1 MTFQCDI
8 LWNNWERTRC
18 NMNNCETTYVYLCT
32 SNESEFFLC
41 WMILS
46 DNSETFNVMTY
57 VYICKYVSICYLVWM
72 RSPVTMIWLCWHL
85 FLIGLCM
92 IWSKA
97 IGKDAPLP
105 SLKIWFLNSSTFH
118 LASSMIEDI
127 RDIRDEYA
135 KLILLMEK
143 ILETIWDVSFA
154 MFTTTLFTPPKFD
167 IDTNNGYKNKRR
179 YPGIQPFPPLA
190 A

>member
-8 LWNNWERTRC
+8 LWNNWERTRR

-72 RSPVTMIWLCWHL
+72 GSPVTMIWLCWHP

-92 IWSKA
+92 IWPKA
-97 IGKDAPLP
+97 IGKDAP
-105 SLKIWFLNSSTFH
+105 STI
-118 LASSMIEDI
+118 IED
-127 RDIRDEYA
+127 
-135 KLILLMEK
+135 M
-143 ILETIWDVSFA
+143 VSE
-154 MFTTTLFTPPKFD
+154 LFHISFNIFD
-167 IDTNNGYKNKRR
+167 DRRYTRYTRWICKIDTVDGEN
-179 YPGIQPFPPLA
+179 PGHHLRC
-190 A
+190 